1 MDLVDLLPH
10 PFLEVCEQGGWD
22 REMIALFLADG
33 DEGGG
38 ARGRVIHP
46 PLRPTP
52 SCAPPPRTP
61 PGLVLS
67 RPAHLGC

>member
-10 PFLEVCEQGGWD
+10 PFLEVSEQGGWD

-38 ARGRVIHP
+38 HVDG
-46 PLRPTP
+46 
-52 SCAPPPRTP
+52 
-61 PGLVLS
+61 
-67 RPAHLGC
+67 